1 MSKYAPPG
9 EVAIDEVYQED
20 YTSYTE
26 EYGANGA
33 IGNWELGI
41 LPHYAEEFEYT
52 IVIGSA
58 DRDPGMT

>member
-1 MSKYAPPG
+1 MYH
-9 EVAIDEVYQED
+9 ED
-20 YTSYTE
+20 YTRYTE

-58 DRDPGMT
+58 DRDPSMS